1 MSFQFSLKLIFS
13 FFPIVIYKGRK
24 SFSKALIQ
32 LIIVEVVV
40 KLFFQNMKSFIIL
53 FLTSSSLVLAQSDG
67 SEPRFS
73 IGLGVLAPSYSQK
86 LDGNGR
92 LDVNQDKNGF
102 SYSLNNVVH
111 PSSSGSGLQND
122 HKVSQKVLI
131 SKLSLIQDLKNK
143 IFKKIF

>member
-1 MSFQFSLKLIFS
+1 M
-13 FFPIVIYKGRK
+13 
-24 SFSKALIQ
+24 
-32 LIIVEVVV
+32 
-40 KLFFQNMKSFIIL
+40 NSFIIL
-53 FLTSSSLVLAQSDG
+53 ILTSSSLVLAQSDG

-92 LDVNQDKNGF
+92 LDVNQDKSGF

-111 PSSSGSGLQND
+111 PSSSGSSLQND

-131 SKLSLIQDLKNK
+131 SKLSSIQDLKNK
-143 IFKKIF
+143 LFLKVFIVSFALIFKYRIIIVSKNLFLDSKILSFSFIRQLLFNRYALYF